1 MAKIISLG
9 EVLLRLSPP
18 QYHTL
23 MQANHLKCQ
32 FGGSEL
38 NVLASLAQ
46 LGYHVGLVSALPD
59 NDLGKMAS
67 QFILSQQISPAAI
80 IKKEGRL
87 GIYYYEQGFSV
98 RTNKVIYDRNYSSFW
113 ESTLSDYDFT
123 SIFKGVDWFHVS
135 GITPALT
142 KDLYEVTRFLMTKAK
157 EGGVKVSIDLNF
169 RESLWSSFQE
179 AREQLSPLL
188 GLLDVCFG
196 LEPIYLAGESEDL
209 KDELGLSRP
218 YLDIELLE
226 KITQKIVQEY
236 GLDYIAFTQRE
247 MEYTNQ
253 YMLKSYLYHNN
264 MLYQTDKTGVEVLDC
279 VGTGD
284 AFAAGLIHALLEKET
299 PQRALEI
306 AMATFKYK
314 HTIQGDINIMTRD
327 DIAYLIE
334 KETNDIKR

>member
-1 MAKIISLG
+1 
-9 EVLLRLSPP
+9 
-18 QYHTL
+18 
-23 MQANHLKCQ
+23 
-32 FGGSEL
+32 
-38 NVLASLAQ
+38 
-46 LGYHVGLVSALPD
+46 
-59 NDLGKMAS
+59 
-67 QFILSQQISPAAI
+67 
-80 IKKEGRL
+80 
-87 GIYYYEQGFSV
+87 
-98 RTNKVIYDRNYSSFW
+98 TNKVIYDRNYSSFW

-247 MEYTNQ
+247 MEYT
-253 YMLKSYLYHNN
+253 
-264 MLYQTDKTGVEVLDC
+264 
-279 VGTGD
+279 
-284 AFAAGLIHALLEKET
+284 
-299 PQRALEI
+299 
-306 AMATFKYK
+306 
-314 HTIQGDINIMTRD
+314 
-327 DIAYLIE
+327 
-334 KETNDIKR
+334 

>member
-46 LGYHVGLVSALPD
+46 LGHHVGLVSALPD
-59 NDLGKMAS
+59 NDLGKMAR
-67 QFILSQQISPAAI
+67 QFILSQQ
-80 IKKEGRL
+80 
-87 GIYYYEQGFSV
+87 
-98 RTNKVIYDRNYSSFW
+98 
-113 ESTLSDYDFT
+113 
-123 SIFKGVDWFHVS
+123 
-135 GITPALT
+135 ITPALT

-188 GLLDVCFG
+188 GLSDVCFG

-247 MEYTNQ
+247 MGYTNQ

-264 MLYQTDKTGVEVLDC
+264 MLYQTDKTGVEVLDR

-306 AMATFKYK
+306 AMTTFKYK